1 MDEVTKN
8 LISKKFNVPS
18 EIMYIIDEYL
28 LKIYKDDHRQKF
40 QINDLKIILEKV
52 NNTTLRNPS
61 ILNNMDNYIQFINTS
76 VYDTDFEDN
85 SDFDDNDYY
94 QIGYITK
101 ETEKYQLVKR
111 KWLDRAKRNPNRR
124 TDY

>member
-8 LISKKFNVPS
+8 LIYKNFQVPPEVMS
-18 EIMYIIDEYL
+18 IIDGYL
-28 LKIYKDDHRQKF
+28 LDIYKEEHRQKL
-40 QINDLKIILEKV
+40 IIDDLTFLLEKV
-52 NNTTLRNPS
+52 NKSTLRNPS

-85 SDFDDNDYY
+85 SDFDDYDYY
-94 QIGYITK
+94 QIGYIIK
-101 ETEKYQLVKR
+101 DTEKYTLEHH
-111 KWLDRAKRNPNRR
+111 KWMVRARRNPKYR